1 MVHRFNER
9 LVDWG
14 LGRIAAAAKFMQNL
28 FIMKRYTFPLLI
40 AVAAL
45 VALSFSH
52 PTAFHYYAS
61 IKGSKQGLLK
71 SAANSPGG
79 GESQGWIE
87 IYSFSIGASN
97 PASTQGNGGGG
108 STAGKV
114 TLPPLTIN
122 KKTDGFSPLLNNL
135 LTSSE
140 IIDSIII
147 QAVDDQKRVAK
158 TTVVRN
164 ARIKEIKKN
173 GNNEIISF
181 LYEHIEEK

>member
-1 MVHRFNER
+1 
-9 LVDWG
+9 
-14 LGRIAAAAKFMQNL
+14 
-28 FIMKRYTFPLLI
+28 MKRYTFPLLI
-40 AVAAL
+40 AVVTL

-71 SAANSPGG
+71 AVSNTPGG
-79 GESQGWIE
+79 RESQGWIE

-97 PASTQGNGGGG
+97 PTTTGKGAGG
-108 STAGKV
+108 SAAGKE
-114 TLPPLTIN
+114 TLPPITIN
-122 KKTDGFSPLLNNL
+122 KRTDAFSPLLNNL

-147 QAVDDQKRVAK
+147 QAVDDKQRVAK
-158 TTVVRN
+158 TTVVKN